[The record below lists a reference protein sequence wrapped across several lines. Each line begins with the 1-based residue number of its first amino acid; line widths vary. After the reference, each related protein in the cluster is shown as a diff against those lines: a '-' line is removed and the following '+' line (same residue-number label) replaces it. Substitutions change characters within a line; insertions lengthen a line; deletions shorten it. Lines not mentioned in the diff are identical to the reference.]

1 MSAEGMPQWLK
12 NAINEFNKPGYFK
25 GGSSE
30 FAALCN
36 KNIDYVNRVVRK
48 HTSMTLSEL
57 INDQKMEYARTQ
69 LIMTDMPIKEI
80 SRNCG
85 FSSLA
90 HFYKIFKKR
99 YAYTPKEYRRFTQM
113 II

>member
-1 MSAEGMPQWLK
+1 MQVGLMRSKK
-12 NAINEFNKPGYFK
+12 NMGLENTAKR
-25 GGSSE
+25 
-30 FAALCN
+30 L
-36 KNIDYVNRVVRK
+36 NIDYVNRVVRK

-90 HFYKIFKKR
+90 HFYKIFKKH